1 MIAEDAKR
9 LAAQLDTV
17 FEDVQMMWFDGSR
30 EPVVVPIARAA
41 VARSSSEA
49 THSAPNRIEVRYLQ
63 HSTATVNLRALAATS
78 AGLRLSIEGAVS

>member
-41 VARSSSEA
+41 GLLRSLSPHYGSDRGKDRGDGAARSGGR
-49 THSAPNRIEVRYLQ
+49 P
-63 HSTATVNLRALAATS
+63 
-78 AGLRLSIEGAVS
+78 

>member
-17 FEDVQMMWFDGSR
+17 FEDVQRMWFDGSR

-41 VARSSSEA
+41 GLLRSLSPHYGSDRGRTGETARPEA
-49 THSAPNRIEVRYLQ
+49 EDAPE
-63 HSTATVNLRALAATS
+63 AAPL
-78 AGLRLSIEGAVS
+78 GP

>member
-30 EPVVVPIARAA
+30 EPVVVAEQRAGR
-41 VARSSSEA
+41 VAQEVAASLRQGSRKGGEDAPPEA
-49 THSAPNRIEVRYLQ
+49 EN
-63 HSTATVNLRALAATS
+63 AAEPVFS
-78 AGLRLSIEGAVS
+78 GP

>member
-17 FEDVQMMWFDGSR
+17 FEDVQMMWFDGAR

-41 VARSSSEA
+41 VL
-49 THSAPNRIEVRYLQ
+49 APPNVRFWL
-63 HSTATVNLRALAATS
+63 
-78 AGLRLSIEGAVS
+78 

>member
-1 MIAEDAKR
+1 MSAEDAKR

-17 FEDVQMMWFDGSR
+17 FEDVQMVWFDGSR

-49 THSAPNRIEVRYLQ
+49 THSAPNRIEVAISGIRP
-63 HSTATVNLRALAATS
+63 TP
-78 AGLRLSIEGAVS
+78 

>member
-41 VARSSSEA
+41 GSLRRLPHGRDRGRRGDALPEA
-49 THSAPNRIEVRYLQ
+49 EDAPE
-63 HSTATVNLRALAATS
+63 
-78 AGLRLSIEGAVS
+78 AVSPDL